1 MILGVNTAQNGSK
14 TPEYYSFE
22 GCYVPT
28 TYHCI
33 QTKMKKTRVWKK
45 CQIDFRF
52 CLPRRFSNFGYVFKL
67 ALKLH
72 WLADTQRR
80 YSCLYDALS
89 FYRRLMT
96 LQWRRVSTGYFL
108 KKVVPSC
115 SKCEITYR
123 FSKTLENTY
132 EGLQFSE
139 VTGLQPATLPK
150 IDPFKAM
157 KQRFQRRI
165 HQSLPHSFNL
175 FNKCRRLVIFKQLDH
190 SINWIHLN
198 G

>member
-1 MILGVNTAQNGSK
+1 
-14 TPEYYSFE
+14 
-22 GCYVPT
+22 
-28 TYHCI
+28 
-33 QTKMKKTRVWKK
+33 MKKKKVWKE
-45 CQIDFRF
+45 CQINFRF
-52 CLPRRFSNFGYVFKL
+52 FENDIEISFFSLPRRFLNFSYVFKL

-89 FYRRLMT
+89 LYRRLMT

-139 VTGLQPATLPK
+139 VTGLKPATLLK
-150 IDPFKAM
+150 IDSFIDM
-157 KQRFQRRI
+157 KQISDVYSQKFATLFQ
-165 HQSLPHSFNL
+165 
-175 FNKCRRLVIFKQLDH
+175 VI
-190 SINWIHLN
+190 W
-198 G
+198 

>member
-1 MILGVNTAQNGSK
+1 MSC
-14 TPEYYSFE
+14 S
-22 GCYVPT
+22 
-28 TYHCI
+28 HCI
-33 QTKMKKTRVWKK
+33 QTKMKKTKVWKD
-45 CQIDFRF
+45 CQINFTLFRTDIF
-52 CLPRRFSNFGYVFKL
+52 EQRFVSNEKSFFSLPRRFLNFSYVFKL

-89 FYRRLMT
+89 LYRRLMT

-132 EGLQFSE
+132 EGVQFSE
-139 VTGLQPATLPK
+139 VTGLQPATLLK
-150 IDPFKAM
+150 IGSFIDM

-165 HQSLPHSFNL
+165 HKNLPHSFNL
-175 FNKCRRLVIFKQLDH
+175 FDKCRRLFMFK
-190 SINWIHLN
+190 
-198 G
+198 